1 MRTIVALVILLSLG
15 YNSPVLSQ
23 GTDHIPPKGMEM
35 QSNMTENSQKL
46 RHLVFFKFKDSVTQ
60 DDIVTVEKAFSELP
74 SKIEQIKGFEWGINN
89 SPENLNKGFTHG
101 FLLTFKSEEDREIYL
116 PHPDHKL
123 FVQLLEPLIED
134 VLVFDYFSKT
144 Q

>member
-15 YNSPVLSQ
+15 YTSPALSQ
-23 GTDHIPPKGMEM
+23 GNDHKPPKGMEM
-35 QSNMTENSQKL
+35 QSDMTDNSQKL
-46 RHLVFFKFKDSVTQ
+46 RHLVFFKFKDSATQ
-60 DDIVTVEKAFSELP
+60 DDIVTVEKAFAELP
-74 SKIEQIKGFEWGINN
+74 SKIEQIRDFEWGINN

-101 FLLTFKSEEDREIYL
+101 FLLTFNSEEDREIYL

-134 VLVFDYFSKT
+134 ALVFDYFSKT